1 MGIFTRVMDALAARQ
16 LRSSGYRLPGESD
29 TGASEVGYRT
39 RLTDRVNRMY
49 AEMAVNLEIR
59 QTIQDIRLMDKQDPR
74 VRRIHTRTARSAVK
88 GGLILETGAGN
99 EALKKRWH
107 TFAKRLGLDQRAK
120 LESDFRGLMMEGN
133 LPLQMVVS
141 QDGSRP
147 QVIGAVRMPSETI
160 VPKTGTDGRITNPSA
175 AYEQIDWPGNKVIAS
190 FALWQLKMVRL
201 APDNY
206 DDWGCLGRPYID
218 AGRTLWK
225 QLTMTETDLVVRRRT
240 RAAQR
245 MHHNIPGMEK
255 KDLQEYQKGIEQDQA
270 EGNWKDYYTNRK
282 EAAVNPVGGDAN
294 LDQIKDIVLLL
305 DAFHTSAPA
314 PKGLFGYV
322 DDIPRDILED
332 LKRDMAEELES
343 MQELVAEAYQKA
355 FELDLLLAGIN
366 PLATEFEIKFK
377 EPHAMTM
384 NQRADLALKRQAV
397 GASRDT
403 VWRTAGLDPDRE
415 QANRKKEADELDP
428 YPDNVAGPASGTRP
442 RVSITPGNERKGD
455 SGTSIS
461 NS

>member
-1 MGIFTRVMDALAARQ
+1 MGIISRVMDSLAERR
-16 LRSSGYRLPGESD
+16 LRAQGYRMPGETD
-29 TGASEVGYRT
+29 TESSERGYRT
-39 RLTDRVNRMY
+39 RLMDRVNRLY

-59 QTIQDIRLMDKQDPR
+59 HTIQEVRLMDKKDPR

-88 GGLILETGAGN
+88 GGLIMETGAGN
-99 EALKKRWH
+99 DALKKRWAD
-107 TFAKRLGLDQRAK
+107 FVKRLGLDQRAK

-141 QDGSRP
+141 ESGGPPR
-147 QVIGAVRMPSETI
+147 VIGAVRMPSETI
-160 VPKTGTDGRITNPSA
+160 VPRTGKDGRITEPAA
-175 AYEQIDWPGNKVIAS
+175 AYEQIDWPDNKVIAS

-225 QLTMTETDLVVRRRT
+225 QLTMTESDLVIRRRT
-240 RAAQR
+240 RAPQR
-245 MHHNIPGMEK
+245 MHHNLAGASREE
-255 KDLQEYQKGIEQDQA
+255 LTEYQKDIEQDQS
-270 EGNWKDYYTNRK
+270 EGNWKDYYTNK
-282 EAAVNPVGGDAN
+282 KDAAVTAVGGDAN
-294 LDQIKDIVLLL
+294 LDQVRDIILLL

-332 LKRDMAEELES
+332 LKRDMAEEMES

-355 FELDLLLAGIN
+355 FELDLLLSGIN
-366 PLATEFEIKFK
+366 PLAIEFQILFK

-415 QANRKKEADELDP
+415 QANREKEADEFDP
-428 YPDNVAGPASGTRP
+428 YPDNVAGPGTGQPP

-455 SGTSIS
+455 SGTSIA
-461 NS
+461 N